1 MIEYWLGLTPWRK
14 IKLTF
19 MLILGIIVCVFA
31 VINWAEI
38 EVNFIFFRIK
48 ISITLLIVSCL
59 AIGYGLSTVFEFRK
73 YKQKDAE
80 IAQLKKQLEQ
90 NQAISKESTTQL

>member
-1 MIEYWLGLTPWRK
+1 MIEYWLGLTPWKK

-19 MLILGIIVCVFA
+19 MLIIGVIVCVFA
-31 VINWAEI
+31 VVNWAEI

-73 YKQKDAE
+73 YKKKDAE
-80 IAQLKKQLEQ
+80 IALLKKQMEQ
-90 NQAISKESTTQL
+90 HEMDAKNKPTAN